1 MRGHGF
7 GRGSL
12 TARERRLDE
21 AGATVSLLGWG
32 IFIVALLFS
41 VMLHEFGHFATA
53 KKFGMKVTQYFVGFG
68 TTLWSMKRGETEYGI
83 KALPFGGFVKIT
95 GMTSMDEVD
104 PADEPRSFRR
114 HPAWQRLIVLFAGS
128 FMHFVLAFV
137 LLFLLAAVI
146 GLDNN
151 NTTQLGPV
159 ATCVPANAKAFSAG
173 TCTATDAASPA
184 KAAGL
189 RAGDKV
195 VSFGG
200 KPVSTWTALGN
211 DIRDTPAHRSVPV
224 VILRNGHR
232 QTLHVTLASVSG
244 RSGSYLG
251 IQDTNVFQHYNPVR
265 SVTYAGSMFGQ
276 VLTGS
281 AKEIGQLP
289 SAIPHLFAKNRS
301 STSAGQVTS
310 VVGAGEI
317 TGSVVSANVG
327 WQVKVDYVLL
337 IMASLN
343 IFVGAFN
350 LVPLLPLDGG
360 HIAVVIFER
369 LRAWFARLRGRSDPG
384 LVDMTKLVPVSVGVF
399 GILVFF
405 GLILILA
412 DIVNPIHLT

>member
-1 MRGHGF
+1 M
-7 GRGSL
+7 
-12 TARERRLDE
+12 
-21 AGATVSLLGWG
+21 SLLGWV

-41 VMLHEFGHFATA
+41 VMLHETGHFVTA

-68 TTLWSMKRGETEYGI
+68 TTLWSTRRGETEYGI
-83 KALPFGGFVKIT
+83 KVLPLGGFVKIT

-114 HPAWQRLIVLFAGS
+114 HPAWQRLVVLFAGS

-159 ATCVPANAKAFSAG
+159 STCVPANAKAFSGG
-173 TCTATDAASPA
+173 TCTAADAPSPA
-184 KAAGL
+184 KQAGL
-189 RAGDKV
+189 KAGDKV
-195 VSFGG
+195 VSFDG
-200 KPVSTWTALGN
+200 KPVSSWTALGN
-211 DIRDTPAHRSVPV
+211 DIRDTPAHRTVPV
-224 VILRNGHR
+224 VVIRNGTR
-232 QTLHVTLASVSG
+232 LTLHVTLASVSG

-251 IQDTNVFQHYNPVR
+251 VQDTNVFQRYNPIR

-276 VLTGS
+276 VLSGS
-281 AKEIGQLP
+281 AKEIGSLP
-289 SAIPHLFAKNRS
+289 SAIPHLFAKNRA

-317 TGSVVSANVG
+317 TGDVVSASVG
-327 WQVKVDYVLL
+327 WQVKIDYVLL

-350 LVPLLPLDGG
+350 LLPLLPLDGG

-369 LRAWFARLRGRSDPG
+369 VRAWFARLRGRSDPG
-384 LVDMTKLVPVSVGVF
+384 LVDMTKLVPVSMGVF
-399 GILVFF
+399 AILVFF

-412 DIVNPIHLT
+412 DLVNPIRLT

>member
-1 MRGHGF
+1 M
-7 GRGSL
+7 
-12 TARERRLDE
+12 
-21 AGATVSLLGWG
+21 SLLGWV

-41 VMLHEFGHFATA
+41 VMLHETGHFVTA

-68 TTLWSMKRGETEYGI
+68 TTLWSTRRGETEYGI
-83 KALPFGGFVKIT
+83 KALPLGGFVKIT

-114 HPAWQRLIVLFAGS
+114 HPAWQRLVVLFAGS

-159 ATCVPANAKAFSAG
+159 STCVPANAKAFSSG
-173 TCTATDAASPA
+173 TCTAADAPSPA
-184 KAAGL
+184 KQAGL
-189 RAGDKV
+189 KAGDKV
-195 VSFGG
+195 VSFDG
-200 KPVSTWTALGN
+200 KPVSSWTALGN
-211 DIRDTPAHRSVPV
+211 DIRDTPAHRTVPV
-224 VILRNGHR
+224 VVIRNGTR
-232 QTLHVTLASVSG
+232 MTLHVTLASVSG
-244 RSGSYLG
+244 RSGSYVG
-251 IQDTNVFQHYNPVR
+251 VQDTNVFQRYNPIR

-281 AKEIGQLP
+281 AKEIGSLP
-289 SAIPHLFAKNRS
+289 SAIPHLFAKNRA

-317 TGSVVSANVG
+317 TGDVVSASVG
-327 WQVKVDYVLL
+327 WQVKIDYVLL
-337 IMASLN
+337 IIASLN

-350 LVPLLPLDGG
+350 LLPLLPLDGG
-360 HIAVVIFER
+360 HIAVVIYER
-369 LRAWFARLRGRSDPG
+369 VRAWFARLRGRSDPG
-384 LVDMTKLVPVSVGVF
+384 LVDMTKLVPLSMGVF
-399 GILVFF
+399 AILVFF

-412 DIVNPIHLT
+412 DLVNPIRLT